1 MFMRQAGALD
11 TMEAYIVYL
20 QNYARRARDIEDD
33 DRVIAEKVLS
43 DLWAKFITRLDNL
56 FKLITA
62 LLNDLINDRSNVVLA
77 PAYVPLLEMLNR
89 RVDIITALKQRSA
102 PIMDAEIRQ
111 LQEVQ
116 DEYKRL
122 RRTLGNINESLRIY
136 LSKSVRDGR
145 IDKNYPHSGP

>member
-1 MFMRQAGALD
+1 MNLVDDISARRARRRLRRYLVRSIDMFMRQAGALD

-77 PAYVPLLEMLNR
+77 PAYVPLLE
-89 RVDIITALKQRSA
+89 
-102 PIMDAEIRQ
+102 
-111 LQEVQ
+111 
-116 DEYKRL
+116 
-122 RRTLGNINESLRIY
+122 
-136 LSKSVRDGR
+136 
-145 IDKNYPHSGP
+145 